1 VPPLAGTGLLV
12 ASIDS
17 LGAASRNANRFRPRL
32 PNCRRTPHRHH
43 IPPAPGQGRDG
54 VSDGGMGGPLERHLG
69 SQLAPQVRLKAV
81 IARNIK
87 RVLGDSMTTQSAAGM
102 ALRCTG
108 GTGPIKNLPMTR
120 HPETEEITIR
130 NIIRG

>member
-1 VPPLAGTGLLV
+1 
-12 ASIDS
+12 
-17 LGAASRNANRFRPRL
+17 
-32 PNCRRTPHRHH
+32 
-43 IPPAPGQGRDG
+43 
-54 VSDGGMGGPLERHLG
+54 
-69 SQLAPQVRLKAV
+69 VRLKAV

-102 ALRCTG
+102 ALRCTD